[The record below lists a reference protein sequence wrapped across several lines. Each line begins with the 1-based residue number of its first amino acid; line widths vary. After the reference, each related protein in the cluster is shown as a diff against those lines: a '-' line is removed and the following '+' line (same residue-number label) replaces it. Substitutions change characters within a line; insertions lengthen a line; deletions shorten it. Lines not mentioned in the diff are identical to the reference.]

1 MRKIAR
7 FGKILSRTPRTTEV
21 RAVCLPSF
29 MNTEIFDIQ
38 LKVNFLPLENFS
50 PFAALV
56 QKYYGFGRRAYG
68 GKTPVNAYNSTRE
81 KPADTAA
88 FIKRRTVFPCAVP
101 DPY

>member
-1 MRKIAR
+1 MLILQAMRKIAR

-50 PFAALV
+50 PLAALV

-68 GKTPVNAYNSTRE
+68 EKTPVNA
-81 KPADTAA
+81 
-88 FIKRRTVFPCAVP
+88 
-101 DPY
+101 